1 MMKLSGSVTRS
12 VLLLLCGAVL
22 TLAYSPFHWHWLPFI
37 VLPIV
42 VGVIW
47 PLAPKR
53 AFRAGFTFGMGWFSA
68 GLSWIYVSI
77 DQYGGVPAP
86 VTLLLL
92 GLLFAYLSLFPA
104 LAFWCWQK
112 LSHRKFAWRFS
123 LPLFWL
129 IAELLRGWL
138 FTGFPWLS
146 LGYSQTDGVFGGL
159 APVIGETGI
168 TVALWFTAL
177 SIVMALRFKK
187 PAPLLIPL
195 IFLTCAVVFPKIQP
209 TERKT
214 ESMSVL
220 LVQGNIQQSLK
231 WQAEQ
236 QWPNI
241 LRYLDLTRPKFN
253 HDLVIWPESAI
264 TALEPYA
271 SDVLNTVEQSASIN
285 DSALVTGII
294 DYDRLNDDFYNSVI
308 VLDNESYSYGNANR
322 YQKHQLLPVGE
333 FVPFENLLRP
343 LAPLFNLPMSS
354 FSRGGYQQ
362 PNLEANG
369 SNLAMAICYEIAF
382 AGQVRSNTYDDTD
395 YLVTISNDTWFG
407 DSHGPWQHMQIARM
421 RAMELGKPLLRAT
434 NNGVTAA
441 VDEHGNYIALAPQ
454 FKATT
459 LSTNVYGVL
468 GSTIFNT
475 IGNWGAIILA
485 LLGLLPII
493 ATKRTKKHAQA

>member
-1 MMKLSGSVTRS
+1 M
-12 VLLLLCGAVL
+12 
-22 TLAYSPFHWHWLPFI
+22 
-37 VLPIV
+37 
-42 VGVIW
+42 
-47 PLAPKR
+47 R
-53 AFRAGFTFGMGWFSA
+53 A
-68 GLSWIYVSI
+68 
-77 DQYGGVPAP
+77 
-86 VTLLLL
+86 
-92 GLLFAYLSLFPA
+92 
-104 LAFWCWQK
+104 
-112 LSHRKFAWRFS
+112 
-123 LPLFWL
+123 
-129 IAELLRGWL
+129 
-138 FTGFPWLS
+138 
-146 LGYSQTDGVFGGL
+146 
-159 APVIGETGI
+159 
-168 TVALWFTAL
+168 
-177 SIVMALRFKK
+177 
-187 PAPLLIPL
+187 
-195 IFLTCAVVFPKIQP
+195 
-209 TERKT
+209 
-214 ESMSVL
+214 
-220 LVQGNIQQSLK
+220 
-231 WQAEQ
+231 
-236 QWPNI
+236 
-241 LRYLDLTRPKFN
+241 
-253 HDLVIWPESAI
+253 
-264 TALEPYA
+264 
-271 SDVLNTVEQSASIN
+271 
-285 DSALVTGII
+285 
-294 DYDRLNDDFYNSVI
+294 
-308 VLDNESYSYGNANR
+308 SYGNANR